1 MTFPVYIIK
10 LSSRDQHFHFPSPA
24 AASCTNGTARGEFFR
39 VAPASASCRRCVLV
53 ISHRQHA
60 ASLPSGLCA
69 VIDRKGNQS
78 TKGLAAKKRSHIRT
92 LTLPARTP
100 ELMPLDATL
109 WKIIEDQVND
119 EAPEGTESKADFL
132 ARLKDVALELP
143 RAVVKKAVAR
153 IPRVLRDIVASKG
166 YHAKSD

>member
-69 VIDRKGNQS
+69 VIVIDDTMESR
-78 TKGLAAKKRSHIRT
+78 LP
-92 LTLPARTP
+92 LTIAGVIATDMHHVPRRITITHHQQILHF
-100 ELMPLDATL
+100 LMIMLVCLSVSDHGHSGSNSL
-109 WKIIEDQVND
+109 
-119 EAPEGTESKADFL
+119 
-132 ARLKDVALELP
+132 LP
-143 RAVVKKAVAR
+143 RPLWHSA
-153 IPRVLRDIVASKG
+153 PDNSPP
-166 YHAKSD
+166 HALA

>member
-1 MTFPVYIIK
+1 MV
-10 LSSRDQHFHFPSPA
+10 
-24 AASCTNGTARGEFFR
+24 ARGRIALWHYHTQRWNGQTAAETYEGPILQSLR
-39 VAPASASCRRCVLV
+39 RTWGRRASYLLV
-53 ISHRQHA
+53 ED
-60 ASLPSGLCA
+60 G
-69 VIDRKGNQS
+69 DRKGNQS